1 EKPASLQVLNDDL
14 VDKSYIK
21 GYVPSQA
28 DVAVFE
34 AVSGPPPADLGH
46 ALSWY
51 NYIKSYEKEKARLPG
66 VKKAVDRYGPADV
79 EDTTGSGARDSK
91 EDDDIVLLG
100 SDEEESEEAK
110 RLREEC
116 LVQYEY
122 KKAKKPALKA
132 RCSGSCLCE
141 PWDDEADMA
150 KLKECVRS
158 IQADSLVWGSSK
170 LVPVEYRIKKLQIHC
185 VVEDYKVGTDRL
197 EKQIAAFEDCV

>member
-1 EKPASLQVLNDDL
+1 MGLSQQRKAPWIVDCAFVLSLRPTSSSSIVIVGIITDSYAVLLGHHGFQRPKKPASLQVLNDDL

-34 AVSGPPPADLGH
+34 AVSGPPPADSGC

-51 NYIKSYEKEKARLPG
+51 NYTKSYEKEKASLPG

-79 EDTTGSGARDSK
+79 EDPTGSGDRDSK
-91 EDDDIVLLG
+91 DDDDIDLLG

-116 LVQYEY
+116 LVQCEY

-132 RCSGSCLCE
+132 RCGGSCL
-141 PWDDEADMA
+141 
-150 KLKECVRS
+150 
-158 IQADSLVWGSSK
+158 
-170 LVPVEYRIKKLQIHC
+170 
-185 VVEDYKVGTDRL
+185 
-197 EKQIAAFEDCV
+197 